1 MGHRRMPCGARR
13 WCATLTLLFGT
24 GACDGAPPAPRVP
37 PNSEFLLAAGDSTYW
52 VTSGASGARVRS
64 APILLTQIDGQFFE
78 VFIAADGVDYEDAG
92 FAVSRVFSRNVNQ
105 RDSVLLFDEGSV
117 MREATA
123 WKQRHPNEPAVDP
136 DDEPL
141 PTDPATMVS
150 EEIEVLDVHGPWVTI
165 NHLLDIDVAD
175 KTPHRHVGK
184 RRVIDVRTG
193 TTGTLAVL
201 FGAAEARRLVEA
213 GRRSFQQLTDSIR
226 RTSDDRAEVARE
238 TLESFRFDS
247 TSFGLADI
255 AREPAVAFM
264 VPGNGVDG
272 EALALN
278 LPPIPARA
286 PDWWKVV
293 APTLPTWARDSSSLR
308 WTRSRVAV
316 VARPTEEGDALAVA
330 MRVAAGT
337 DSTEWPVTT
346 VRAPAFQLI
355 PLDTP
360 ALSVSLRAALA
371 RAFDAS
377 SSLGGEAQVA
387 SLSMMPLHTPA
398 RPQRP
403 SVRTLHVK
411 SSRHE

>member
-1 MGHRRMPCGARR
+1 MDLRRLSDGARR
-13 WCATLTLLFGT
+13 WCATLTVCFGA
-24 GACDGAPPAPRVP
+24 GACDGAPPLPPVP

-78 VFIAADGVDYEDAG
+78 VFIADDGVDYEDAG
-92 FAVSRVFSRNVNQ
+92 FAVARVFSRNVNQ
-105 RDSVLLFDEGSV
+105 RDSVMLFDEGSV

-123 WKQRHPNEPAVDP
+123 WKQRHPNDTPVDP
-136 DDEPL
+136 DGEPL
-141 PTDPATMVS
+141 PADPATMVS
-150 EEIEVLDVHGPWVTI
+150 EELEVLDVHGPWVTI

-184 RRVIDVRTG
+184 RHVINVRTG
-193 TTGTLAVL
+193 NRGTLNAL
-201 FGAAEARRLVEA
+201 FGAAEAKRLIDA

-226 RTSDDRAEVARE
+226 STSDDRAAVARE
-238 TLESFRFDS
+238 TLDSFRFDS

-278 LPPIPARA
+278 LPPIQARA

-293 APTLPTWARDSSSLR
+293 APTLPAWARDSSSLR
-308 WTRSRVAV
+308 WTRDAFAV
-316 VARPTEEGDALAVA
+316 IARPTEDGDALAVA
-330 MRVAAGT
+330 LRVAAGT

-360 ALSVSLRAALA
+360 TLSASMRSALA

-377 SSLGGEAQVA
+377 STLGRDRQVA
-387 SLSMMPLHTPA
+387 SISTMPRLTRA
-398 RPQRP
+398 RPQR
-403 SVRTLHVK
+403 SVFRTIHAK